1 MFDRSFPYAEFESPS
16 KLPEPLRHSRVKLS
30 QGQIF
35 WREVG
40 TGPDVIF
47 LHGSWRDGSQ
57 WLPIVEELASEYHCC
72 VPDRLG
78 CGESESA
85 NIHHSIAVGV
95 ENLAEYVAALKLEK
109 VDLIGHSLGGW
120 IAASY
125 ALKYPDKVK
134 GLILL
139 SPEGVNV
146 EGLQRRWRWLRWLS
160 ANPPIFPF
168 LLKLA
173 HPFLR
178 LLGRGDAIADGFK
191 LREKMLRSP
200 SSCEFLFRRRTPE
213 LKAELLND
221 HLGFLQVPTLILQ
234 GSRDGAIAQSVS
246 QTYNSLIPKS
256 ELHFINAGGENLPEE
271 LPVIVGQY
279 IRQFLRGQSVSTLEI
294 PTVRQL

>member
-1 MFDRSFPYAEFESPS
+1 MFDRTFPYPELENPS

-40 TGPDVIF
+40 TGPDVVF
-47 LHGSWRDGSQ
+47 LHGSWQDGSQ
-57 WLPIVEELASEYHCC
+57 WLPIVEELAAKYHCC

-85 NIHHSIAVGV
+85 NVHHSIAVGV
-95 ENLAEYVAALKLEK
+95 ENLAEYVAALKLET
-109 VDLIGHSLGGW
+109 VYLVGHSLGGW

-125 ALKYPDKVK
+125 ALKYPEKVK

-146 EGLQRRWRWLRWLS
+146 EGLPQRWRWMRWLS

-168 LLKLA
+168 VLKLV

-200 SSCEFLFRRRTPE
+200 SSCEFLFRRRTAE

-221 HLGFLQVPTLILQ
+221 RLGFLKVPVLILQ
-234 GSRDGAIAQSVS
+234 GSRDGAIAPSIS
-246 QTYNSLIPKS
+246 QTYNSLIPQS
-256 ELHFINAGGENLPEE
+256 ELHFINAGGENLPAE

-279 IRQFLRGQSVSTLEI
+279 IRQFCKGKSVSELEI
-294 PTVRQL
+294 PTVRQF